1 VATVVSKTSIKI
13 DELIEGT
20 IISGYIDGAGH
31 LILVNRGGG
40 EMDVPSE
47 TDIVV
52 ELEANAVPLT
62 IVVLWD
68 GVQLLPSEY
77 SLVGDTLT
85 ITNPGWHVGDKVW
98 VRYSVSSD
106 ILQGPE
112 GPSGPP
118 GPPGEPG
125 ADGAD
130 AGFYGVYGPSGTLL
144 PSYPDGTVTF
154 EY

>member
-1 VATVVSKTSIKI
+1 MDAGFVGNGASIP
-13 DELIEGT
+13 
-20 IISGYIDGAGH
+20 Y
-31 LILVNRGGG
+31 LV